1 MTMDMT
7 EPKVCKITM
16 AGFVT
21 ELMAECTDISGTAD
35 TPSTATLFEISPTAA
50 LLGERSS
57 RFHSLVAKLLYLG
70 KRSRP
75 DILTTVAFLSTRVLK
90 ATEEDWKKLVKLVR
104 YLRGT
109 ERLGIRLEAND
120 PTVVMAYVDA
130 SFGVHADM
138 RSHSGVVISPG
149 RGPVYASS
157 SRQRINTKSS
167 TEAELV
173 AVSDAYG
180 QVIWTRNFVAALG
193 QIVGPVQL
201 QLSTMALLRNGRS
214 NSSRTRHIDIRYFF
228 MSDRMA
234 AGDCPLSR

>member
-1 MTMDMT
+1 
-7 EPKVCKITM
+7 
-16 AGFVT
+16 
-21 ELMAECTDISGTAD
+21 
-35 TPSTATLFEISPTAA
+35 
-50 LLGERSS
+50 
-57 RFHSLVAKLLYLG
+57 VAKLLYLG

-75 DILTTVAFLSTRVLK
+75 DILTTAFLSTRVLK

-167 TEAELV
+167 TEAEEG
-173 AVSDAYG
+173 S
-180 QVIWTRNFVAALG
+180 
-193 QIVGPVQL
+193 GPVASQGD
-201 QLSTMALLRNGRS
+201 AWDS
-214 NSSRTRHIDIRYFF
+214 NSDVHVPRCARRTYAECGVRVLPV
-228 MSDRMA
+228 
-234 AGDCPLSR
+234 GDNHPVCV